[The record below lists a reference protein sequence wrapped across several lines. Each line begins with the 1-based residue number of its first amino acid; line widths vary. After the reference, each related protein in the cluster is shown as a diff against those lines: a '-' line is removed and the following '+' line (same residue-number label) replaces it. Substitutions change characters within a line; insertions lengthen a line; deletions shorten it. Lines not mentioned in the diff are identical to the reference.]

1 MENEQSY
8 QELEKAKAEQ
18 EKLKLH
24 HLSIDL
30 TLENMPGDIDLPKGA
45 KGDPGERGEQGVP
58 GVPGRDGFT
67 PEISVTDNEDSHTI
81 TFTQPEGR
89 APITTTIKDGKAGRD
104 GVDGLPGVAG
114 APGRDGFTPEVT
126 VTDNEDG
133 SHVITITQPDG
144 RAPITTT
151 IKDGKAGVAGRDGVN
166 GQSGRDGFTPVITVT
181 DNEDGTH
188 VVTITQPDGRTPVTT
203 TIRDGKPGRDGER
216 GEQGVPGI
224 PGRDGFTPVISVTD
238 NEDGSHLIT
247 ITQPDGREPITTTI
261 KDGKAG
267 AQGERGLPGK
277 DATVNYFPPITLE
290 DIYRPERVKTH
301 ETWFFYTQ
309 IDYKT
314 ILYTPTPYKGTNK
327 INTIHWWSDIN
338 ATFDSNSKIPIS
350 KLSDQQIKNALLIDS
365 EMVSYTIDTFKRDGG
380 YSQNPGTFTT
390 KLTYP
395 DKPYEKEGFMVNS
408 IQPNPIHPFR
418 AFISYINAQGRNLN
432 DEAYLPD
439 SGYLYTFHTGLDV
452 NNKKYIIM
460 EKRSFNYKK
469 ER

>member
-8 QELEKAKAEQ
+8 PELEKAKAEQ

-30 TLENMPGDIDLPKGA
+30 TLEDMQGDIDLPKGA

-114 APGRDGFTPEVT
+114 APGRDGFTPEIS
-126 VTDNEDG
+126 VTDKEDG

-181 DNEDGTH
+181 DHEDGTH

-216 GEQGVPGI
+216 GEQGVPGV
-224 PGRDGFTPVISVTD
+224 PGRDGFTPEISVTD
-238 NEDGSHLIT
+238 NEGSHTIT
-247 ITQPDGREPITTTI
+247 FTQPDGRAPITTTI

-267 AQGERGLPGK
+267 RDGDKG
-277 DATVNYFPPITLE
+277 DYFPPITLE
-290 DIYRPERVKTH
+290 DVFRPDRVKSH
-301 ETWFFYTQ
+301 ETWYFYTEE
-309 IDYKT
+309 DFDSV
-314 ILYTPTPYKGTNK
+314 LYTPTPYKGSNK
-327 INTIHWWSDIN
+327 VDILHWWSDVN
-338 ATFDSNSKIPIS
+338 STFDTNAKLPLS
-350 KLSDQQIKNALLIDS
+350 KLTDQQIKKVLLIDS
-365 EMVSYTIDTFKRDGG
+365 EMVSYTISDVSRTGG
-380 YSQNPGTFTT
+380 YMQNPGTFRT

-395 DKPYEKEGFMVNS
+395 NKPYEKEGYLVQS
-408 IQPNPIHPFR
+408 ISPNPIHPFR
-418 AFISYINAQGRNLN
+418 GFIMYINAQGRNLS
-432 DEAYLPD
+432 EEVYLPG

-460 EKRSFNYKK
+460 EKRSYDYKK